1 MFDLDVH
8 KRMNLATVIT
18 SLVPFLVVMISL
30 HAAPVMMAL
39 LPAIKSGIYPVQ
51 GNGPHFC
58 LLVLSAMS
66 VNSA

>member
-18 SLVPFLVVMISL
+18 SSVPFLVVMISL

-39 LPAIKSGIYPVQ
+39 LPAIKSRIYPV
-51 GNGPHFC
+51 
-58 LLVLSAMS
+58 
-66 VNSA
+66 